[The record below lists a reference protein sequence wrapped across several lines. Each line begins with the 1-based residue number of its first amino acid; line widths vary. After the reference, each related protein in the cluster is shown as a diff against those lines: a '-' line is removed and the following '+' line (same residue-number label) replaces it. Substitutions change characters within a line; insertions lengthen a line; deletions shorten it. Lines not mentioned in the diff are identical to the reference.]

1 MKHTALRS
9 RVYDK
14 TIHTEYASETYDST
28 PPHSSF
34 TIFICQKKVK
44 KICNFLIRVFFK
56 TADIRSEEKYRKHET
71 VLQELFIG
79 RDNVNL
85 LLREVH
91 AVTFH
96 TIQRHQ
102 KVLFFLFQVFCFCVF
117 CRYRFGKL
125 FLQYSCCLYVGFLI
139 SALS

>member
-1 MKHTALRS
+1 MFDFTFLN
-9 RVYDK
+9 
-14 TIHTEYASETYDST
+14 I
-28 PPHSSF
+28 SF
-34 TIFICQKKVK
+34 AISFCQKKVK

-56 TADIRSEEKYRKHET
+56 TADIRSEEKYGKHET

-91 AVTFH
+91 ADTLH
-96 TIQRHQ
+96 TIQCHQ

-125 FLQYSCCLYVGFLI
+125 FLQYSYCLYVGFLI